1 MPRLEPGE
9 LVTSS
14 TRFAAFETMQGPQ
27 LEDQLFNY
35 VSHLFAHCLD
45 LVVACKWNTHHHRPA
60 CEFFSHSKPCRVHSW
75 RTNYSMRAK
84 VHTHGLRLVR
94 GHVLQPMVPNAGKES
109 WLPHSHSKPCRVHS
123 WRTNYSMALV
133 AFHPK
138 TSSIC

>member
-94 GHVLQPMVPNAGKES
+94 NLTDKFLIEIMNSACNCVGVLRAKPNSSELAETALGK
-109 WLPHSHSKPCRVHS
+109 R
-123 WRTNYSMALV
+123 RR
-133 AFHPK
+133 PK
-138 TSSIC
+138 LR